1 MLKTRC
7 LNKCSQHLLKVIY
20 NLNYIRK
27 TSNIACKL
35 NLESKFVH
43 LDFDYNLIRFKR
55 QIHHANVV
63 QSLQISNINKDY
75 SKINANL
82 QNVFQEKENE
92 FNNLQ
97 NILADNDALNS
108 ATPQQKSSY
117 HKKVTLLRPI
127 VNLIHKM
134 RKLEEDITE
143 LNDFINE
150 LKLSDD
156 EDKEEMVKTASADK
170 YKAELELETTNNET
184 IKLLTPDNEEDG
196 CDVMIEITNGIGGQ
210 EAMTFSREI
219 FDLYQQYGHWKG
231 WSVDVVCDEGA
242 EQGIP
247 KSKIRSIILKGG
259 LQKGIL
265 NVKGKDV
272 YKHFKFE
279 SGVHRVQRYPPAKKS
294 ISKIHTSTCCV
305 IILPEPEEIDIEIH
319 QKDLAVQYKKAS
331 GAGGQHVQTTDSAVR
346 ITHLPTRISSE
357 CQINR
362 SQRQNYQVALD
373 VLKARLYKKK
383 LDEQIKQEQESRKL
397 QVQSAER
404 SDKIR
409 TYNFPQ
415 DRITDHRISANVHN
429 IAEFMKGESQFEIF
443 IFNILEKSKQ
453 ERLSLLLKK

>member
-1 MLKTRC
+1 MS
-7 LNKCSQHLLKVIY
+7 SQKRKVPE
-20 NLNYIRK
+20 NGDVSRK
-27 TSNIACKL
+27 TARCSAQQVAAILDSDDEETLCFDEYYPSDELETDSDDNVDNDNDSESDSDNENPVDRLHVRPVIGH
-35 NLESKFVH
+35 NLDSGWNKKYVGVNKH
-43 LDFDYNLIRFKR
+43 LDN
-55 QIHHANVV
+55 
-63 QSLQISNINKDY
+63 
-75 SKINANL
+75 
-82 QNVFQEKENE
+82 
-92 FNNLQ
+92 
-97 NILADNDALNS
+97 
-108 ATPQQKSSY
+108 
-117 HKKVTLLRPI
+117 
-127 VNLIHKM
+127 
-134 RKLEEDITE
+134 ITE
-143 LNDFINE
+143 L
-150 LKLSDD
+150 KHSDD

-170 YKAELELETTNNET
+170 HKAELELETTNNET

-242 EQGIP
+242 EQ
-247 KSKIRSIILKGG
+247 GG

-331 GAGGQHVQTTDSAVR
+331 GAGGHVQTTDSAVR

-429 IAEFMKGESQFEIF
+429 ITEFMKGESQFEMF